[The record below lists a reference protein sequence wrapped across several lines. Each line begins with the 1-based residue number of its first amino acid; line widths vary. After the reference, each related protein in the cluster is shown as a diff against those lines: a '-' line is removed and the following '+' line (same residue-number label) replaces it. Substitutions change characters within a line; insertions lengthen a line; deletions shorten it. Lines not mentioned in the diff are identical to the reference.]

1 MKGGDRW
8 GEVWSASLGGV
19 GQWPRR
25 LREQGR
31 EIAPCWGHGGDD
43 DDEDG
48 DDGDGDND
56 DDGYDDN
63 GDETKRGEGI
73 PSETSL
79 LSIDSVFNFVI
90 ISNSGG
96 GGRWHTGPG
105 CESSHQCGT
114 GEEKSVTQ
122 VFFKRFENQKVF
134 IWH

>member
-63 GDETKRGEGI
+63 VDGDGDETRGERVHLPKHLSFLLI
-73 PSETSL
+73 LCLTL
-79 LSIDSVFNFVI
+79 LSFPSQVVVEDDTLVQVVKALTSVVQV
-90 ISNSGG
+90 
-96 GGRWHTGPG
+96 RKKVWHM
-105 CESSHQCGT
+105 CSS
-114 GEEKSVTQ
+114 KYL
-122 VFFKRFENQKVF
+122 
-134 IWH
+134 